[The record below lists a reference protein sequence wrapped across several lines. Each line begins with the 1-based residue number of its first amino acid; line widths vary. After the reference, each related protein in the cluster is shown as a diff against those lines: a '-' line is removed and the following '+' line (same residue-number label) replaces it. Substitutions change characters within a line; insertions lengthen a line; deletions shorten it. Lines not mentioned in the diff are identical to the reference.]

1 MRRSLAH
8 IFLVTA
14 ALLTA
19 GVPLVGCV
27 AADGGSAKGSG
38 APSRGTGTG
47 TDTGIGTTTPGG
59 PSAGTGGSSAG
70 TTGGTPSGSFG
81 SVGTGGGQDFAAF
94 RRALN
99 EGRVPATSTLD
110 AAGFFAEHFTSLPIP
125 TCGKTFCLHGM
136 LSVSPDIA
144 RGGHWTLLQLGMNSP
159 IDPATVTKPALD
171 LVVVLDRSGS
181 MAAAGKMEYAKQGIK
196 LLIDALGDADTF
208 TLIAF
213 DDRVQTLFGPA
224 PVTSKAQLQATVDA
238 IQPGGSTNIF
248 GGLEAGYQAAAS
260 VGDETLQRRV
270 IFLTDGLPTAG
281 IIESARIKAM
291 SAGYNERYIG
301 LTTIGLGSDVD
312 AALLRALSEQGG
324 GNFYFAEKPE
334 AVKEVFTQELS
345 FFVAPIAYD
354 LQLTIDELPAYTIK
368 QVYGTNLWTPGAAGG
383 QLRIPSVF
391 LVSRTST
398 KPDATG
404 GRRGGGSAII
414 AELGATAARP
424 TAGRCDVATLHLQYR
439 LPGSATVERQEATIA
454 YQVDEVAAEGF
465 YSSRDVEKNT
475 LILGLYVALRDATAL
490 AQTNPRGA
498 RDLLAT
504 FQPRWKARIA
514 GWADDDLIDDILILQ
529 QYIDVLG
536 SVPGVGPL
544 GP

>member
-1 MRRSLAH
+1 MRRSLSH
-8 IFLVTA
+8 VS
-14 ALLTA
+14 
-19 GVPLVGCV
+19 CV
-27 AADGGSAKGSG
+27 ALASLSAGISLLGCMAGSSSSQGSDAPNRGNGANTGSG
-38 APSRGTGTG
+38 
-47 TDTGIGTTTPGG
+47 TTPTGG
-59 PSAGTGGSSAG
+59 PAAGTGGSSVG
-70 TTGGTPSGSFG
+70 PTGGTPSGSFG

-99 EGRVPATSTLD
+99 EGRVPASSTLD
-110 AAGFFAEHFTSLPIP
+110 AAGFFAEHYTSLPIP

-136 LSVSPDIA
+136 VSVSPDLA
-144 RGGHWTLLQLGMNSP
+144 RGGQWTLLQLGMNSP
-159 IDPATVTKPALD
+159 IDPATVAKPPLD

-196 LLIDALGDADTF
+196 LLIQALGDADTF

-213 DDRVQTLFGPA
+213 DDQVQKLFGPA
-224 PVTSKAQLQATVDA
+224 PVINKAQLQATVDA
-238 IQPGGSTNIF
+238 VQPGGATNIY

-260 VGDETLQRRV
+260 IGDETLQRRV

-281 IIESARIKAM
+281 ITDSARIKAM
-291 SAGYNERYIG
+291 SAGYNDRYIG

-312 AALLRALSEQGG
+312 AALLRALSEHGG

-354 LQLTIDELPAYTIK
+354 LQLTIGQLPAYTIK
-368 QVYGTNLWTPGAAGG
+368 QVHGSNLWTADSSGG

-398 KPDATG
+398 RPDVTG

-414 AELGATAARP
+414 AELGATAAHP

-439 LPGSATVERQEATIA
+439 LPGSATVETQEATVA
-454 YQVDEVAAEGF
+454 YQVDDVTAEGF

-475 LILGLYVALRDATAL
+475 LILGLFVALRDATAV
-490 AQTNPRGA
+490 APTNPRAA
-498 RDLLAT
+498 RDLLVA

-536 SVPGVGPL
+536 TLAGVGPI